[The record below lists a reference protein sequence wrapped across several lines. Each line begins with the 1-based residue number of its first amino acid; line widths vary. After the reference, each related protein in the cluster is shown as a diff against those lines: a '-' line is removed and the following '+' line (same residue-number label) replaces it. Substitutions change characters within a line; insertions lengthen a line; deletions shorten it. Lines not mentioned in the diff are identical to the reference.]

1 MKPHVDY
8 FNPRSRTGSDA
19 WGQST
24 SKPFD
29 ISIHAPARG
38 ATQHDINAAG
48 YTEISIHAPA
58 RGATIFFAVL
68 QTNSFNFNPRSRT
81 GSDHFDI
88 LTPPACRRF
97 QSTLPHGERR
107 QQPKRVRNFM
117 ISIHAPARGAT
128 FSCSPFLTIGVFQST
143 LPHGERPADLIS
155 PKAACN
161 ISIHAPARGATLDSD
176 CKPDMVVISIHAPAR
191 GATFK
196 LILISRGN
204 TFQSTLPHGER
215 PGDT

>member
-1 MKPHVDY
+1 
-8 FNPRSRTGSDA
+8 
-19 WGQST
+19 
-24 SKPFD
+24 
-29 ISIHAPARG
+29 
-38 ATQHDINAAG
+38 
-48 YTEISIHAPA
+48 
-58 RGATIFFAVL
+58 
-68 QTNSFNFNPRSRT
+68 
-81 GSDHFDI
+81 
-88 LTPPACRRF
+88 
-97 QSTLPHGERR
+97 
-107 QQPKRVRNFM
+107 M

-215 PGDT
+215 RSENTRQLFAQNISIHAPARGATLDVLPVNGIHRFQSTLPHGERPGDT